1 MIRTPL
7 LTVAA
12 AALVLS
18 GCSTRPRE
26 FSAALAAPIAERET
40 YRQTFADCRAMVRA
54 GHSRDFK
61 ATAATALATGAG
73 TVGSAMAMVGAGVV
87 GPFTAGAGAVAAT
100 AALPVVG
107 VLAGFGVSRAIRS
120 GKERKYKRAM
130 GTCLDEYGYTVASWD
145 TVGKKQDP
153 ARIAADKARVAV
165 PEAKLTA
172 AAESAEVAASPPE
185 AALASAAPMEPAH

>member
-12 AALVLS
+12 AAVALS

-26 FSAALAAPIAERET
+26 FSAELAGPVAERGT

-54 GHSRDFK
+54 GHSHDFK

-100 AALPVVG
+100 AALPIVG

-145 TVGKKQDP
+145 NIGKKKDA
-153 ARIAADKARVAV
+153 ARIAADKAIVAP
-165 PEAKLTA
+165 PELKLTA
-172 AAESAEVAASPPE
+172 AAEGAHVAPSSPE
-185 AALASAAPMEPAH
+185 GALAAVVQTEPAR